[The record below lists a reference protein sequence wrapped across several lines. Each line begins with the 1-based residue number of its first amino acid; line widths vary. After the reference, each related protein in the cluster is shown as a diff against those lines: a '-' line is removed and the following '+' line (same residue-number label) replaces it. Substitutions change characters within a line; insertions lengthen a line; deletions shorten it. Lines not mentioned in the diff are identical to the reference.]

1 MIEKIGKYKV
11 DKEFL
16 FKDSTSEESF
26 RVCPLNERFLV
37 SNMARCYDMER
48 EKFVNDYISS
58 KSVKQNP
65 YKYWFLCS
73 FDDDKATKRNNS
85 YPIHRVVA
93 ETWCEKPTTEERLV
107 VDHIDG
113 DKNNNLASN
122 LRWITY
128 KENSNA
134 QDVQERK
141 AKELKKT
148 VQHRNEIQALTK
160 VIAEKDAEIERLI
173 NVKDRFL
180 NICRLRAYQKTHN
193 NIEKEVAEY
202 YIERN

>member
-48 EKFVNDYISS
+48 EKFVNDYVS
-58 KSVKQNP
+58 KKSTNKYP
-65 YKYWFLCS
+65 YKKWYLCS
-73 FDDDKATKRNNS
+73 FDDDSKTKRNNC
-85 YPIHRVVA
+85 YDIHRVVA
-93 ETWCEKPTTEERLV
+93 ETWCEKPTTKERLV
-107 VDHIDG
+107 VDHIDC

-180 NICRLRAYQKTHN
+180 NICKLRAFQKTLS
-193 NIEKEVAEY
+193 NIEKEVANY